1 MANRRRQWPVPAA
14 LIALS
19 LIPAAAGAA
28 RLTQLAGG
36 APVTS
41 ENARFFALPLP
52 VIVHVIGATTFCIL
66 GAFQFVPALRRGRW
80 HRLAGRVLVPCGLA
94 AAVSGMWMAAFYD
107 LPAHDNAL
115 LEAFRLVF
123 GTLMAVSLVLGVASI
138 LRRNI
143 ADHRLWMMR
152 GYAIGMGAGTQ
163 VLLILPWTLVLGE
176 PSPTERALLMGAAWV
191 LNLAVVECIVRRGR
205 TRQSSE
211 RPMRLPLSSLR

>member
-66 GAFQFVPALRRGRW
+66 GAFQFVPTLRRGRW

-123 GTLMAVSLVLGVASI
+123 GTLMAVSLVLGVVSI
-138 LRRNI
+138 LRRNV

-163 VLLILPWTLVLGE
+163 VLMILPWTLVLGE
-176 PSPTERALLMGAAWV
+176 PTPTERALLMGAAWV
-191 LNLAVVECIVRRGR
+191 LNLAVVEFIVRRGR
-205 TRQSSE
+205 TRHSSE